1 MAIKV
6 YYRKELKYDIDDDGK
21 KEDVVLFILKG
32 TAVFKLRRKP
42 PKRLIKEWRKKHIK
56 PGVTANIAIVTKEG
70 ERGGRTVLTSI
81 WYDLD
86 HLAEVGLE
94 TRRIIYEA
102 LKAIPEDKRSEEQ
115 KRALAKFKRMKLGGD
130 NVSKIT
136 VPEKH
141 DVSLGPTP
149 PESPEVFERY
159 TKLADYT
166 KEFWHNIL
174 PVGAFYDPRYGKVK
188 ITYEMVR
195 KMAENFKK
203 GIPHYKPP
211 INISHEDVHGK
222 FGNIVEVEARE
233 DGLWARIALTQD
245 GTKLLEAKRFEYL
258 SAEFT
263 EHYIN
268 KETGEDVGPVLL
280 GVALTNR
287 PAHPKMN
294 PIKLSE
300 LYNEIVEMVK
310 RAFQAGMK
318 MQLVAAEDEE
328 AEVKLMIPK
337 VVNTPKDDSLRWDWD
352 WARDGNAILEKFG
365 WEGLAKACAYVDKEN
380 YEVQEDGLP
389 HNKQAYKLPHHK
401 LINGKLTLV
410 WGGVRAA
417 MAALLGARGGVDIP
431 VKDREKVYKHL
442 AAHYKAFEKEPPKFH
457 LSEDELQEVIK
468 KMELEDKVVTLEDQI
483 KKLEE
488 EKKGLEEQVKKLSEE
503 KAELEKKLAEAE
515 KDAREK
521 EVELWAK
528 KWLSEGVVP
537 TVVEKAKKVV
547 LEQPE
552 QMKVFDEMFEVLKKP
567 ELTKQVS
574 ESEVDDTKVLS
585 EKVQAAV
592 KMITGENK

>member
-56 PGVTANIAIVTKEG
+56 PGVTANIAIVAREG
-70 ERGGRTVLTSI
+70 KRGGHTVLTSI

-130 NVSKIT
+130 T
-136 VPEKH
+136 VPETVH
-141 DVSLGPTP
+141 VYIGPYQ
-149 PESPEVFERY
+149 ESYIRV
-159 TKLADYT
+159 TKLEEYT

-174 PVGAFYDPRYGKVK
+174 PIGKFYDPRYGEVN
-188 ITYEMVR
+188 ITKEMVE
-195 KMAENFKK
+195 KMAENFKN

-211 INISHEDVHGK
+211 VNISHEDIHGK
-222 FGNIVEVEARE
+222 FGDIVEVEARE
-233 DGLWARIALTQD
+233 DGLWAKIALTQD
-245 GTKLLEAKRFEYL
+245 GAKLLEAKRFEYL

-263 EHYIN
+263 EHYVN

-310 RAFQAGMK
+310 QAFQAGMK
-318 MQLVAAEDEE
+318 MKLVAAEDEE
-328 AEVKLMIPK
+328 AEVKLMVPK
-337 VVNTPKDDSLRWDWD
+337 VVNTPKDDSPRWDWD

-442 AAHYKAFEKEPPKFH
+442 VAHYKAFDKEPPKFH

-468 KMELEDKVVTLEDQI
+468 KMELEDKVIALEDQI

-503 KAELEKKLAEAE
+503 KVELEKKLAEAE
-515 KDAREK
+515 KEAREK

-537 TVVEKAKKVV
+537 AVVEKAKKVV

-567 ELTKQVS
+567 ELTKQIS
-574 ESEVDDTKVLS
+574 ESEVDDSKVLS

-592 KMITGENK
+592 KMITGENE